1 MAERRDDPVRRTA
14 TLRDVEISYLDW
26 GGPSPGSPVLL
37 LLHGV
42 MGCAAD
48 WSRVAPAFAREYRVL
63 APDQRGHGASTHPA
77 APGGYATGDYVGDL
91 EEFADSLGIA
101 GFGILGHGMGGH
113 NAIGLAA
120 RRSGRVLCAVANDV
134 APAPEAGSARWEQVL
149 GGREHP
155 VFGTVEDYVT
165 WRRRAVPAAATAL
178 LEEEAGWRLRRRPDG
193 LCAVSDVRAALDWR
207 PDDLWEEAA
216 GIRCPI
222 LYIRGGRS
230 PDLDAA
236 TQQRMVMQTPGARSI
251 SLELAGHVTYLDRE
265 EEFIELARA
274 FFAAHMRRV
283 QS

>member
-1 MAERRDDPVRRTA
+1 MGERRHDPVRGTA

-26 GGPSPGSPVLL
+26 EGPSPGAPVLL

-48 WSRVAPAFAREYRVL
+48 WSRVAPALAGEYRVL

-77 APGGYATGDYVGDL
+77 APGGYATRDYLGDL
-91 EEFADSLGIA
+91 EAFTDALGIA
-101 GFGILGHGMGGH
+101 RFGVLGHGMGGH

-120 RRSGRVLCAVANDV
+120 RRTNRVLCALANDV
-134 APAPEAGSARWEQVL
+134 QPAPDAGAARWEETL
-149 GGREHP
+149 GGRDHP
-155 VFGTVEDYVT
+155 VFPTVGDYVT
-165 WRRRAVPAAATAL
+165 WRRRAVPAAPAAL
-178 LEEEAGWRLRRRPDG
+178 LEEEAGWRLAGRLDG
-193 LCAVSDVRAALDWR
+193 LRAVSDVRAALDWR

-236 TQQRMVMQTPGARSI
+236 TQQRMVMQTPSARSV

-265 EEFIELARA
+265 EEFIGMARA
-274 FFAAHMRRV
+274 FFAAHMLHA
-283 QS
+283 QG